1 MAEGGCGSAG
11 RLMGGI
17 GAGVIAVG
25 LFLSAAG
32 VPAGAST
39 SSSVAQ
45 AKKHL
50 LVLSDLPRG
59 WTVEKGTA
67 GSGGGSG
74 GLPGGSQLAA
84 CIGVPASVINDDSPS
99 STGPYY
105 QSKDQSLEVQDTVS
119 VFPSASYARTE
130 LAAMADPKTPA
141 CVAAYMD
148 GPGKSSIEAQ
158 MGKGATVGTATATPL
173 DPKVYGPG
181 VVGVVMSLPITV
193 KGVIVPTQIISV
205 NAVRGRLGQSITYDT
220 YGLPFPGSLAKHLDS
235 IALGRL

>member
-1 MAEGGCGSAG
+1 MAGRRFRSPG
-11 RLMGGI
+11 RLMGVI
-17 GAGVIAVG
+17 GAGVTAVG

-32 VPAGAST
+32 APAGAGT
-39 SSSVAQ
+39 SPSVAQ

-59 WTVEKGTA
+59 WTVEKGTG

-84 CIGVPASVINDDSPS
+84 CIGVPASVVDDNSPS

-105 QSKDQSLEVQDTVS
+105 QSKDRSLEVQDSVT
-119 VFPSASYARTE
+119 VFPSASYARNE
-130 LAAMADPKTPA
+130 IAAMTDPKTPG
-141 CVAAYMD
+141 CVAAYMN
-148 GPGKSSIEAQ
+148 GPGKSSFEAQ
-158 MGKGATVGTATATPL
+158 GSKGETLGTVTVTPP

-181 VVGVVMSLPITV
+181 VVGVVMSLPLTV
-193 KGVIVPTQIISV
+193 NGVTVPTQVISV
-205 NAVRGRLGQSITYDT
+205 NAVRGRLGQSITYDS
-220 YGLPFPGSLAKHLDS
+220 YGLNIPASLAKHLDS